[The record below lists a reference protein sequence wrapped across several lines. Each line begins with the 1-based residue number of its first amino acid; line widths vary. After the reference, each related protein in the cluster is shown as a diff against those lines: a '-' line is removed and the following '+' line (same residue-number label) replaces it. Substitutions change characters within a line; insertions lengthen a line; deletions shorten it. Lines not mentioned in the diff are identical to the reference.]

1 MIGVTVI
8 PTAMG
13 GSIETLDDDN
23 DHNNRNDDGVKQ
35 LSQLIVHFTSAD
47 ECWGGYNDN
56 DDTVMQETD
65 DITDESMMICL

>member
-1 MIGVTVI
+1 MIEVTVI
-8 PTAMG
+8 PTAVG
-13 GSIETLDDDN
+13 GSIETIDDGN

-35 LSQLIVHFTSAD
+35 LSQSIVHFTSAD

-56 DDTVMQETD
+56 DDLMQETD

>member
-23 DHNNRNDDGVKQ
+23 DDGVKQ
-35 LSQLIVHFTSAD
+35 LSQSIVHFTSAD